1 MEVKVDVAV
10 LNPKAGNSGSLE
22 AEFLLLQ
29 ETWVFALKAFKLLD
43 EAYPHYGGYSAFLKT
58 FYYVNHI

>member
-1 MEVKVDVAV
+1 MEAKVDVTV
-10 LNPKAGNSGSLE
+10 LNPKTRNSGSLE

-29 ETWVFALKAFKLLD
+29 ETWVFALKTFKMLD

-58 FYYVNHI
+58 FYCVNHI